1 MADIL
6 PAYQPD
12 EAARLEAE
20 LDRGRLPRHVGV
32 IMDGNGRWGLNRGMT
47 REYGH
52 RESVDAM
59 RATVT
64 AADDLGIPYL
74 SLFCFST
81 ENVDRPDTE
90 VQSLFTLFNDVLD
103 VETRKLHEKNVRIVI
118 SGMVELLPPP
128 LPEKFNQAVELTAGN
143 SGLTLNLCVM
153 YSGRSELI
161 EAVRQLAAAAVA
173 GKLDPTRLDER
184 RFREFFYHPEIP
196 DVDLTIRTSGEQR
209 ISNFLI
215 WQMAYSELIFTDV
228 FWPDFSRHD
237 FMAALTAYQQRRRR
251 FGRV

>member
-6 PAYQPD
+6 PAYEPD
-12 EAARLEAE
+12 EAAQIEAA
-20 LDRGRLPRHVGV
+20 LDSERLPRHVGV

-90 VQSLFTLFNDVLD
+90 VLSLFTLFNDVLD

-118 SGMVELLPPP
+118 SGMVELLPAP
-128 LPEKFNQAVELTAGN
+128 LPEKFQHAVELTSAN
-143 SGLTLNLCVM
+143 DGLTLNLCVM
-153 YSGRSELI
+153 YSGRSELV
-161 EAVRQLAAAAVA
+161 EAARQLAQAAVA
-173 GKLDPTRLDER
+173 GELDPARLDER
-184 RFREFFYHPEIP
+184 RFRQYFYHPEIP
-196 DVDLTIRTSGEQR
+196 DVDLVIRTSGEQR

-215 WQMAYSELIFTDV
+215 WQMAYSELVFTDV
-228 FWPDFSRHD
+228 FWPDFSRAD
-237 FMAALTAYQQRRRR
+237 FMGALAFYQRRRRR

>member
-1 MADIL
+1 MADLL

-12 EAARLEAE
+12 AAARLEAE
-20 LDRGRLPRHVGV
+20 LDHSNLPRHVGV

-118 SGMVELLPPP
+118 SGMVELLPEP

-143 SGLTLNLCVM
+143 TGLTLNLCVM

-161 EAVRQLAAAAVA
+161 EAVRKLAAAAAA
-173 GKLDPTRLDER
+173 GKLDPSRLDER

-196 DVDLTIRTSGEQR
+196 DVDLAIRTSGEQR

-228 FWPDFSRHD
+228 FWPDFSRYD
-237 FMAALTAYQQRRRR
+237 FMAALTDFQRRRRR

>member
-12 EAARLEAE
+12 AAARLEAE
-20 LDRGRLPRHVGV
+20 LDRDSLPRHVGV

-143 SGLTLNLCVM
+143 TGLTLNLCVM

-161 EAVRQLAAAAVA
+161 EAVRKLAAQAAA
-173 GKLDPTRLDER
+173 GRLDPARLDER
-184 RFREFFYHPEIP
+184 RFREFLYHPEIP

-209 ISNFLI
+209 SRIS
-215 WQMAYSELIFTDV
+215 SGR
-228 FWPDFSRHD
+228 WP
-237 FMAALTAYQQRRRR
+237 TAS
-251 FGRV
+251 